1 MNRNSLLGT
10 VGVGILLILM
20 GLVSHQEVSYSNSA
34 RLDSKSHS
42 PIANQITTETQMSQ
56 LADASNRFGFN
67 LFTQIYDRQ
76 QSDEN
81 LVISPS
87 SIAIALGM
95 VRKGIAGATRE
106 EVTTAL
112 ALDRLDSATIDA
124 SYLKLTETLKTAD
137 PNVELAIA
145 NSLWVNQ
152 SITLK
157 EQFLSSV
164 EEFYQA
170 QVSNLDFANSQ
181 AENIINNWVA
191 ENTANK
197 ITQIVDSISVEDALY
212 LLNAIYFKGSWS
224 QKFDAD
230 ATTQKPFYSK
240 PNLPQ
245 DLAMMSQ
252 TGDYRYY
259 ENDRFQAVRL
269 PYGEKEELGMYIF
282 LPQETNNLETFNQQL
297 SVDNWQEWLSQMR
310 SRRGNIT
317 IPRFKLEYE
326 TDLREFLSDL
336 GINQIF
342 NPSQADFST
351 MTDDSVA
358 VDTVKHKTFIEV
370 NEEGTEAAAVTSIG
384 IRITSV
390 EPENMPYNMNVN
402 RPFFFAIRD
411 DVTETILFMGNVV
424 EP

>member
-10 VGVGILLILM
+10 VGVSILLILM
-20 GLVSHQEVSYSNSA
+20 GLVSHQEVSYSNSV
-34 RLDSKSHS
+34 RLDSKSDS

-76 QSDEN
+76 QPDEN

-87 SIAIALGM
+87 SIAIALAM
-95 VRKGIAGATRE
+95 VRKGTASATRE

-157 EQFLSSV
+157 DEFLSSV

-170 QVSNLDFANSQ
+170 RISNLDFANSQ
-181 AENIINNWVA
+181 AKNTINNWVA

-282 LPQETNNLETFNQQL
+282 LPQETNNLEAFNQQL

-317 IPRFKLEYE
+317 IPRFQLEYE

-342 NPSQADFST
+342 NPSQADFSA

-390 EPENMPYNMNVN
+390 EPENIPFNMNVN